1 MIRITT
7 LIENSPGEH
16 HGLRYEHGIS
26 FFIEKD
32 GHSLLFD
39 TGQSPAF
46 IGNAAHLNLPV
57 TSAEY
62 VVLSHGH
69 YDHSGGFPFF
79 AEESTSFQLVTG
91 PGFFTPKY
99 AYRSGSYDYLG
110 NPFDEEFL
118 EEMEIDHHEVKKEVE
133 ELLPG
138 IFVLSRFPRIHPEE
152 VINPRFMLRTEEGF
166 VPDPFD
172 DEVLLAVDTPR
183 GMAVLLGCAHPGM
196 RTMLDSVRK
205 RLGRPIAAVLGGT
218 HLVEAKGGALEKS
231 LEYLRG
237 EEIEIV
243 GVSHCTGQA
252 AAARL
257 QEENDRYFP
266 NVTGSSLFFE

>member
-32 GHSLLFD
+32 GHTLLFD
-39 TGQSPAF
+39 TGQSGAF
-46 IGNAAHLNLPV
+46 LPNAARLNLPV
-57 TSAEY
+57 CDSEFA
-62 VVLSHGH
+62 VLSHGH
-69 YDHSGGFPFF
+69 YDHSGGLPFL
-79 AEESTSFQLVTG
+79 AEESSSFQLVTG

-99 AYRSGSYDYLG
+99 ACRSGSYDYLG
-110 NPFDEEFL
+110 SPFDEDFL
-118 EEMEIDHHEVKKEVE
+118 EEMEIDHHEVKKETE

-138 IFVLSRFPRIHPEE
+138 IFVLSRFPRIHPDE
-152 VINPRFMLRTEEGF
+152 VINPRFLLRTKKGF
-166 VPDPFD
+166 IPDPFD
-172 DEVLLAVDTPR
+172 DEILLAVDTPR
-183 GMAVLLGCAHPGM
+183 GLAVLLGCAHPGM
-196 RTMLDSVRK
+196 RTMLDSVRN

-231 LEYLRG
+231 LEYLRR

-243 GVSHCTGQA
+243 GVSHCTGQT

-257 QEENDRYFP
+257 QEENSRYFP
-266 NVTGSSLFFE
+266 NVTGSSLFF